1 MAEQCYLGV
10 DLGAESGRV
19 MAGLWDG
26 RCMRLEQIHRFS
38 NGPIFIADS
47 LRWDVLRLWSEI
59 ETGLGL
65 AAKRFGS
72 QVVSVGVDT
81 WGVDYVLLSKN
92 SELMGMPW
100 HYRDDR
106 TRGLLNETLTRV
118 PRSEIFSATGL
129 QFMEINTLYQLLA
142 AQRSTPELLA
152 SADCFLMMPDFM
164 HWCLCGARVV
174 EFTNATT
181 TQCFHPMN
189 RRWSTDLLER
199 LGLPSRIFPEVVP
212 PGTSLG
218 SLRRSVAARTGL
230 TEASVV
236 APATHDTGSAVAAVP
251 TRNTGRPNWAY
262 ISSGTWSLMGVEI
275 QNALLTDR
283 VLELNLTNE
292 GGINF
297 TYRLLKNIMGLWLV
311 QQCKRAFEALGK
323 AYDYDVLVRMA
334 REVPALRSFIDPDD
348 SRFLNPPDMPAAIQS
363 YCRQTNQPVPDT
375 EGSLVRCALESLA
388 LKYQAVLSSL
398 EEVLGNRIDVVH
410 VVGGGSRNDLLNQFT
425 ASACVRPIVA
435 GPVEA
440 TILGNL
446 LVQTRA
452 SGESVALAD
461 LRAIVLDSAE
471 LREFEPDS
479 AEASAWEDARTRFEQ
494 IIKDAPINGKR

>member
-1 MAEQCYLGV
+1 
-10 DLGAESGRV
+10 
-19 MAGLWDG
+19 
-26 RCMRLEQIHRFS
+26 
-38 NGPIFIADS
+38 
-47 LRWDVLRLWSEI
+47 
-59 ETGLGL
+59 
-65 AAKRFGS
+65 
-72 QVVSVGVDT
+72 
-81 WGVDYVLLSKN
+81 
-92 SELMGMPW
+92 
-100 HYRDDR
+100 
-106 TRGLLNETLTRV
+106 
-118 PRSEIFSATGL
+118 
-129 QFMEINTLYQLLA
+129 
-142 AQRSTPELLA
+142 
-152 SADCFLMMPDFM
+152 
-164 HWCLCGARVV
+164 
-174 EFTNATT
+174 
-181 TQCFHPMN
+181 
-189 RRWSTDLLER
+189 
-199 LGLPSRIFPEVVP
+199 
-212 PGTSLG
+212 
-218 SLRRSVAARTGL
+218 
-230 TEASVV
+230 
-236 APATHDTGSAVAAVP
+236 
-251 TRNTGRPNWAY
+251 
-262 ISSGTWSLMGVEI
+262 
-275 QNALLTDR
+275 
-283 VLELNLTNE
+283 
-292 GGINF
+292 
-297 TYRLLKNIMGLWLV
+297 
-311 QQCKRAFEALGK
+311 
-323 AYDYDVLVRMA
+323 
-334 REVPALRSFIDPDD
+334 VPALRSFIDPDD